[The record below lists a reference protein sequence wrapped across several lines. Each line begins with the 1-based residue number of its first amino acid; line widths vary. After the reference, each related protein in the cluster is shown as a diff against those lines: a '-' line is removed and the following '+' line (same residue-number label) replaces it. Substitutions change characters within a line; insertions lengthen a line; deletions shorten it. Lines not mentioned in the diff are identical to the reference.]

1 MFEQSLKHKVSL
13 YLTIVLSAAMIIFIM
28 LIVQRQRANMLNEVS
43 RHVTQVSEVITKS
56 TRYAMLVNQTEFVD
70 KIIRDVGN
78 QKDIEKVR
86 VLNKDGRISHSNNP
100 KEVGQTIDR
109 QAEGCVVCHQA
120 EKPLE
125 RIPDS
130 EKWRIFE
137 TAEGR
142 LLLGSMEVI
151 RNEPSCSSA
160 ACHHHPESQS
170 VLGVLDIT
178 YSLDEINRTMLMQ
191 MIGIVAISLS
201 FILVV
206 SISVGVLL
214 NRLIYV
220 RLKDLEA
227 GAKKLSSGDL
237 DHRIPVR
244 GNDEFGRMAGSFNL
258 MTGALQKSREELQ
271 EWVQTLEQK
280 VEKRTQ
286 ELRAAEAEVAQG
298 EKLASVGILSAGIAH
313 ELNNPLTGVLTF
325 TSLLRKKMPEGSQDA
340 EDLDLVIHETKRCAS
355 IIRRLLDFGRE
366 KVPEKKF
373 ANINQLIEN
382 TVRLVERPASLQQI
396 EINMDL
402 DSDLPLVWI
411 DADLIKQVI
420 MNMLIN
426 AQQAIEGK
434 GSITIQTRRYTGKS
448 SPKPGVEP
456 EPTVEIAIIDTGC
469 GIPEPNLQRI
479 FDPFFTSK
487 EVGKGT
493 GLGLSVSF
501 GIIRAH
507 GGAIKVESVV
517 GDGTTFR
524 IQLPIQPPF
533 DDVVGNTSESTQ

>member
-130 EKWRIFE
+130 EKWRIFK
-137 TAEGR
+137 TPEGR

-160 ACHHHPESQS
+160 ACHYHPESQS

-191 MIGIVAISLS
+191 MIGIVAISLN
-201 FILVV
+201 FILIV

-220 RLKDLEA
+220 RLKDLGQ

-258 MTGALQKSREELQ
+258 MTEALQKSREELQ

-366 KVPEKKF
+366 KVPEKRF
-373 ANINQLIEN
+373 ANINQLIED
-382 TVRLVERPASLQQI
+382 TARFVERPASLQQI

-533 DDVVGNTSESTQ
+533 DDVVRNTSESTQ

>member
-1 MFEQSLKHKVSL
+1 MFEQSLKLKVSL
-13 YLTIVLSAAMIIFIM
+13 YLTIVLSVAMILFIM

-56 TRYAMLVNQTEFVD
+56 TRYAMLVNQPEFVD
-70 KIIRDVGN
+70 KIILDVGN

-86 VLNKDGRISHSNNP
+86 VLNKEGRIIHSNNP
-100 KEVGQTIDR
+100 KEVGRSIDR
-109 QAEGCVVCHQA
+109 QAEACVVCHQA

-130 EKWRIFE
+130 KRWRIFE
-137 TAEGR
+137 TPEGR

-160 ACHHHPESQS
+160 ACHYHPESQS

-178 YSLDEINRTMLMQ
+178 HSLDEIKRTMLMQ
-191 MIGIVAISLS
+191 MIGIVVISLS

-206 SISVGVLL
+206 SISVGALL

-220 RLKDLEA
+220 RLEDLES

-244 GNDEFGRMAGSFNL
+244 DNDEFGRMAGSFNL
-258 MTGALQKSREELQ
+258 MTVALQKSRDELQ

-286 ELRAAEAEVAQG
+286 ELRVAEAEVAHG
-298 EKLASVGILSAGIAH
+298 EKLASIGVLSAGIAH

-340 EDLDLVIHETKRCAS
+340 EDLDLIIHETKRCAS

-373 ANINQLIEN
+373 ANINLLIEN
-382 TVRLVERPASLQQI
+382 TVCLVERPASLQQI
-396 EINMDL
+396 EISMDL
-402 DSDLPLVWI
+402 DSDLPPVWI

-434 GSITIQTRRYTGKS
+434 GSVTIQTRCYTGK
-448 SPKPGVEP
+448 PGGESEP
-456 EPTVEIAIIDTGC
+456 MVEIEIIDTGC
-469 GIPEPNLQRI
+469 GIPEANLQRI

-507 GGAIKVESVV
+507 GGSIKVESIV

-533 DDVVGNTSESTQ
+533 DEVVGNTSESTQ